1 MAVNPPIDQVVAS
14 LNRIEGQV
22 RGIKKMYETKRECE
36 AIVQQIA
43 AARSALKRVA
53 EVMLTEVAVKC
64 GKDTSTRAEIK
75 KVIEHL
81 VKIS

>member
-1 MAVNPPIDQVVAS
+1 MATLTPADQVVAS

-53 EVMLTEVAVKC
+53 EVMLTDIALKC
-64 GKDTSTRAEIK
+64 GKDAANQAEIK

>member
-22 RGIKKMYETKRECE
+22 RGIKKMYETQRECE
-36 AIVQQIA
+36 SIVQQIA

-53 EVMLTEVAVKC
+53 EVILTDVAVKC
-64 GKDTSTRAEIK
+64 GKDAAMQTEIK
-75 KVIEHL
+75 KVIGHL